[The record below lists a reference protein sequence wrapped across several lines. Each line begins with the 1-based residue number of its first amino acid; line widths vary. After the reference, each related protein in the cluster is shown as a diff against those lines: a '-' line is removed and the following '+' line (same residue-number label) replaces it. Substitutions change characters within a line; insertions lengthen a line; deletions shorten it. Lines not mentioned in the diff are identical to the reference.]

1 MGWLAESGLPLAGF
15 THENAGPFGGI
26 APSLSTLL
34 AAQSAAVPP
43 RFPATQLLA
52 WCQGAGGP
60 LPAITARTRPIS
72 RGLVPLIGV
81 VFILLG
87 PGSPAAAA
95 GAGAPIRWNT
105 GGAVWSTSQDAFD
118 TFLRTG
124 EVTDRGLAAGL
135 AASGWPVD
143 QMRAALAKSYNVDF
157 LAVSR
162 FLNSEAGE
170 RFLRRATTSYG
181 PYDGMNAT
189 AVPALRSAILSD
201 AADGSISSAGILRA
215 LPTAFR
221 LADSGNGHTGAQPIC
236 APGHCRS
243 GTAQCTSLLSW
254 YAFLPACLQARQLTS
269 SEGPQPA
276 ASAP

>member
-1 MGWLAESGLPLAGF
+1 M
-15 THENAGPFGGI
+15 
-26 APSLSTLL
+26 
-34 AAQSAAVPP
+34 PP
-43 RFPATQLLA
+43 RSLDAHLQGA
-52 WCQGAGGP
+52 CQGAAGAS
-60 LPAITARTRPIS
+60 PAITTRTRPIS

>member
-1 MGWLAESGLPLAGF
+1 MAGRGAGAGWWVHPRDLGPLG
-15 THENAGPFGGI
+15 GP

-34 AAQSAAVPP
+34 AAPSSAVPS
-43 RFPATQLLA
+43 RSPAAELLA
-52 WCQGAGGP
+52 WCQGLGGP
-60 LPAITARTRPIS
+60 LPAITARTTPI
-72 RGLVPLIGV
+72 RGLGPLIGV
-81 VFILLG
+81 VFILLSS
-87 PGSPAAAA
+87 GSPAAAA

-105 GGAVWSTSQDAFD
+105 GGAVWSTSQGAFD

-135 AASGWPVD
+135 AGSGWPVD
-143 QMRAALAKSYNVDF
+143 QLRAALAKSYTVDF

-181 PYDGMNAT
+181 PYDRMNTT

-201 AADGSISSAGILRA
+201 AVDGSISSAGILRA

-221 LADSGNGHTGAQPIC
+221 LADNGNGHPGGQPIC

-254 YAFLPACLQARQLTS
+254 YAFLPACIQARQVTA
-269 SEGPQPA
+269 SEGPQPS

>member
-1 MGWLAESGLPLAGF
+1 M
-15 THENAGPFGGI
+15 
-26 APSLSTLL
+26 
-34 AAQSAAVPP
+34 V
-43 RFPATQLLA
+43 
-52 WCQGAGGP
+52 
-60 LPAITARTRPIS
+60 
-72 RGLVPLIGV
+72 LILFSSV
-81 VFILLG
+81 
-87 PGSPAAAA
+87 SPAAAA

-105 GGAVWSTSQDAFD
+105 GGAVWSTSQDSFD

-124 EVTDRGLAAGL
+124 VVTDRGLAAGL

-143 QMRAALAKSYNVDF
+143 QLRAALVKSYTVDF

-162 FLNSEAGE
+162 FLYSDAGE

-181 PYDGMNAT
+181 PYDTMNST

-221 LADSGNGHTGAQPIC
+221 LADSGTGHTGAQPIC
-236 APGHCRS
+236 APGRCLS
-243 GTAQCTSLLSW
+243 GTAQCTSLFSW
-254 YAFLPACLQARQLTS
+254 YAFLPACIQARQITS
-269 SEGPQPA
+269 LEGPPTS

>member
-15 THENAGPFGGI
+15 THENAGPLGWVV
-26 APSLSTLL
+26 PPLSTLL

-135 AASGWPVD
+135 ASSGWPVD
-143 QMRAALAKSYNVDF
+143 QMRAALAKTYTVDF

-162 FLNSEAGE
+162 FLDSEAGE

>member
-1 MGWLAESGLPLAGF
+1 MGWLAETGLKLAGF
-15 THENAGPFGGI
+15 THESAGPL
-26 APSLSTLL
+26 AWVVSPLSTFQADRVSTL
-34 AAQSAAVPP
+34 PP
-43 RFPATQLLA
+43 RSLDAHLQV
-52 WCQGAGGP
+52 
-60 LPAITARTRPIS
+60 RPIS
-72 RGLVPLIGV
+72 RGLGPLIGV
-81 VFILLG
+81 MFLLLT
-87 PGSPAAAA
+87 PASPAAVA

-105 GGAVWSTSQDAFD
+105 GGAVWSTSQDSFD

-135 AASGWPVD
+135 AASGWPED
-143 QMRAALAKSYNVDF
+143 QLRAALAKSYTVDF

-181 PYDGMNAT
+181 PYDRMNST

-221 LADSGNGHTGAQPIC
+221 LADNGNGHTGAQPIC

-243 GTAQCTSLLSW
+243 GTAQCTSLFSW
-254 YAFLPACLQARQLTS
+254 YAFLPACIQARQVTA
-269 SEGPQPA
+269 EGAQP
-276 ASAP
+276 SAFSP

>member
-1 MGWLAESGLPLAGF
+1 MVL
-15 THENAGPFGGI
+15 
-26 APSLSTLL
+26 
-34 AAQSAAVPP
+34 
-43 RFPATQLLA
+43 
-52 WCQGAGGP
+52 
-60 LPAITARTRPIS
+60 
-72 RGLVPLIGV
+72 
-81 VFILLG
+81 ILLS
-87 PGSPAAAA
+87 PVSPAAAA

-105 GGAVWSTSQDAFD
+105 GGAVWSTSQDSFD

-124 EVTDRGLAAGL
+124 EVTDRGLAA
-135 AASGWPVD
+135 SGWPVD
-143 QMRAALAKSYNVDF
+143 QLRAALAKAYTVDF

-162 FLNSEAGE
+162 FLYSEAGE

-181 PYDGMNAT
+181 PYDSMNST

-243 GTAQCTSLLSW
+243 GTPQCTSLFSW
-254 YAFLPACLQARQLTS
+254 YAFLPACIQARQITS
-269 SEGPQPA
+269 SEAAQPS

>member
-1 MGWLAESGLPLAGF
+1 MGCSIPEYLAGR
-15 THENAGPFGGI
+15 P
-26 APSLSTLL
+26 LL
-34 AAQSAAVPP
+34 RAVPSRSP
-43 RFPATQLLA
+43 DAELLA
-52 WCQGAGGP
+52 WCQGVGGP

-72 RGLVPLIGV
+72 RGLGPLIGV
-81 VFILLG
+81 VFILLSSG
-87 PGSPAAAA
+87 LPAAAA

-105 GGAVWSTSQDAFD
+105 GGAVWSTSQGAFD

-135 AASGWPVD
+135 AGSGWPVD
-143 QMRAALAKSYNVDF
+143 QLRAALVRSYTVDF

-181 PYDGMNAT
+181 PYDRMNTT

-201 AADGSISSAGILRA
+201 AVDGSISSAGILRA

-221 LADSGNGHTGAQPIC
+221 LADNGNGHTGGQPIC

-254 YAFLPACLQARQLTS
+254 YAFLPACIQARQVTA
-269 SEGPQPA
+269 SEGPQPS

>member
-1 MGWLAESGLPLAGF
+1 MVL
-15 THENAGPFGGI
+15 
-26 APSLSTLL
+26 
-34 AAQSAAVPP
+34 
-43 RFPATQLLA
+43 
-52 WCQGAGGP
+52 
-60 LPAITARTRPIS
+60 
-72 RGLVPLIGV
+72 
-81 VFILLG
+81 ILLS
-87 PGSPAAAA
+87 PVAPAAAA
-95 GAGAPIRWNT
+95 GAVAPPIRWNT
-105 GGAVWSTSQDAFD
+105 GGAVWSTSQDSFD

-143 QMRAALAKSYNVDF
+143 QLRAALAKSYTVDF

-162 FLNSEAGE
+162 FLYSEAGE

-181 PYDGMNAT
+181 PYDTMKTT

-221 LADSGNGHTGAQPIC
+221 LADNGNGHTGAQPIC

-254 YAFLPACLQARQLTS
+254 YAFLPACIQARQITS
-269 SEGPQPA
+269 SEAAQPS

>member
-1 MGWLAESGLPLAGF
+1 M
-15 THENAGPFGGI
+15 
-26 APSLSTLL
+26 

-43 RFPATQLLA
+43 RFPASQLLA

-60 LPAITARTRPIS
+60 LRAITARTRPIS
-72 RGLVPLIGV
+72 RGLVLLIGV
-81 VFILLG
+81 VFTLLG

-135 AASGWPVD
+135 ASSGWPVD
-143 QMRAALAKSYNVDF
+143 QMRAALAKTYTVDF

-162 FLNSEAGE
+162 FLDSEAGE

-236 APGHCRS
+236 APGHCQS

>member
-1 MGWLAESGLPLAGF
+1 MPPRSLDAQLQAACRGA
-15 THENAGPFGGI
+15 AGP
-26 APSLSTLL
+26 PP
-34 AAQSAAVPP
+34 AA
-43 RFPATQLLA
+43 
-52 WCQGAGGP
+52 
-60 LPAITARTRPIS
+60 TARTRWIS
-72 RGLVPLIGV
+72 KGLVPLIGV
-81 VFILLG
+81 AFILLS
-87 PGSPAAAA
+87 PASPAAAS

-105 GGAVWSTSQDAFD
+105 GGAVWSTSQDSFD
-118 TFLRTG
+118 IFLRTG

-143 QMRAALAKSYNVDF
+143 QLRAALAKSYTVDF

-181 PYDGMNAT
+181 PYDRMTST

-201 AADGSISSAGILRA
+201 AVDGSISSAGILRA

-221 LADSGNGHTGAQPIC
+221 LADNGNGHSGAQPIC

-254 YAFLPACLQARQLTS
+254 YAFLPACIQARQVTA
-269 SEGPQPA
+269 SEGALPS

>member
-1 MGWLAESGLPLAGF
+1 MA
-15 THENAGPFGGI
+15 
-26 APSLSTLL
+26 
-34 AAQSAAVPP
+34 
-43 RFPATQLLA
+43 
-52 WCQGAGGP
+52 
-60 LPAITARTRPIS
+60 
-72 RGLVPLIGV
+72 
-81 VFILLG
+81 FILLS
-87 PGSPAAAA
+87 PASPAAAS

-105 GGAVWSTSQDAFD
+105 GGAVWSTSQDSFD
-118 TFLRTG
+118 IFLRTG

-143 QMRAALAKSYNVDF
+143 QLRAALAKSYTVDF

-181 PYDGMNAT
+181 PYDRMTST

-201 AADGSISSAGILRA
+201 AVDGSISSAGILRA

-221 LADSGNGHTGAQPIC
+221 LADNGNGHSGAQPIC

-254 YAFLPACLQARQLTS
+254 YAFLPACIQARQVTA
-269 SEGPQPA
+269 SEGALPS

>member
-1 MGWLAESGLPLAGF
+1 VGLG
-15 THENAGPFGGI
+15 
-26 APSLSTLL
+26 
-34 AAQSAAVPP
+34 
-43 RFPATQLLA
+43 
-52 WCQGAGGP
+52 
-60 LPAITARTRPIS
+60 
-72 RGLVPLIGV
+72 PLIG
-81 VFILLG
+81 LLFMLLTTA
-87 PGSPAAAA
+87 SPAAAA
-95 GAGAPIRWNT
+95 GAVASAGSGAPIRWNT

-143 QMRAALAKSYNVDF
+143 QLRAALAKSYTVDF

-181 PYDGMNAT
+181 PYDRMNST

-221 LADSGNGHTGAQPIC
+221 LADNGNGHTGAQPIC

-243 GTAQCTSLLSW
+243 GTAQCTSLFSW
-254 YAFLPACLQARQLTS
+254 YAFLPACIQARQVTA
-269 SEGPQPA
+269 EGAQP
-276 ASAP
+276 SAFSP

>member
-1 MGWLAESGLPLAGF
+1 VSLAGAGRGAAGWV
-15 THENAGPFGGI
+15 HPWGLGPFGGI

-81 VFILLG
+81 VFTLLG

-143 QMRAALAKSYNVDF
+143 QLRAALAKSYTVDF

-189 AVPALRSAILSD
+189 AVPALRSAILND

-221 LADSGNGHTGAQPIC
+221 LADSGNGTGGQTIC

-254 YAFLPACLQARQLTS
+254 YAFLPACLQARQLTM

>member
-1 MGWLAESGLPLAGF
+1 MVL
-15 THENAGPFGGI
+15 
-26 APSLSTLL
+26 
-34 AAQSAAVPP
+34 
-43 RFPATQLLA
+43 
-52 WCQGAGGP
+52 
-60 LPAITARTRPIS
+60 
-72 RGLVPLIGV
+72 
-81 VFILLG
+81 ILLS
-87 PGSPAAAA
+87 PVAPAAAA
-95 GAGAPIRWNT
+95 GAVAPPIRWNT
-105 GGAVWSTSQDAFD
+105 GGAVWSTSQDSFD

-143 QMRAALAKSYNVDF
+143 QLRAALAKSYTVDF

-162 FLNSEAGE
+162 FLYSEAGE

-181 PYDGMNAT
+181 PYDMMKTT

-221 LADSGNGHTGAQPIC
+221 LADNGNGHTGGQAIC

-254 YAFLPACLQARQLTS
+254 YAFLPACIQARQITS
-269 SEGPQPA
+269 SEAAQPS

>member
-1 MGWLAESGLPLAGF
+1 MGWLAESRLPLAGF
-15 THENAGPFGGI
+15 TQESSGPLGWVV
-26 APSLSTLL
+26 PLLSTFL
-34 AAQSAAVPP
+34 ADRVSTVPP
-43 RFPATQLLA
+43 RSLDAHLQA
-52 WCQGAGGP
+52 ACQGAAGP
-60 LPAITARTRPIS
+60 LPASTARTRPIS
-72 RGLVPLIGV
+72 RGLGPLIGV
-81 VFILLG
+81 MLLLIT
-87 PGSPAAAA
+87 PASPAAAA

-105 GGAVWSTSQDAFD
+105 GGAVWSTSQDSFD

-143 QMRAALAKSYNVDF
+143 QLRAALAKSYNVDF

-181 PYDGMNAT
+181 PYDRMNST

-221 LADSGNGHTGAQPIC
+221 LADNGNGHTGAQPIC

-254 YAFLPACLQARQLTS
+254 YAFLPACIQARQVTA
-269 SEGPQPA
+269 EGAQPS